1 MKRNEMSLAMV
12 VVALL
17 AGPTAADPKPL
28 VLETGDK
35 IRWRLATEKTGQGVV
50 REVGPDW
57 LRVEDKRGASLR
69 LDKTALQSLAAVR
82 GKKRNPLGGALIGFL
97 PGAAFGAFAAGAM
110 CDYGSP
116 CSYGTAALVVGG
128 MTAVVGAGVGA
139 LIKTDRWQQA
149 PVSRV
154 RFALAPAKGGGV
166 RAALKLS
173 F

>member
-1 MKRNEMSLAMV
+1 MKAAGAGFLM
-12 VVALL
+12 VALL
-17 AGPTAADPKPL
+17 VAGHADAEPKDL
-28 VLETGDK
+28 QLQIGDR
-35 IRWRLATEKTGQGVV
+35 IRYRFATDKTGKGVL
-50 REVGPDW
+50 REIGPDW
-57 LRVEDKRGASLR
+57 LRVEDTRGASHR
-69 LDKTALQSLAAVR
+69 LEKSALQSLGVLR

-139 LIKTDRWQQA
+139 LIKTDRWEHA

-154 RFALAPAKGGGV
+154 RFAVAPAKGGGV
-166 RAALKLS
+166 RATLKLS